1 MKSGLEEALL
11 SSMPQDVTSEE
22 IAAIKAAGAACSVPS
37 DESSFTSLR
46 ARGQSQQPVAK
57 PEELPRESGSE
68 SIALVQPEFSVTT
81 EQATI
86 AESVSAG
93 EVPIEPVPPPVT
105 SESSTP
111 PSTEAD
117 KSKLADDEVTAA
129 LASLAPKNG
138 HGDMAAIPVTMAAAD
153 ATEEFSGPRWIA
165 ESVPLKE
172 DEATLVLEQE
182 MEKAY
187 AAFAAADAVRMSFVS
202 SPDAFGP
209 LVPVAEAPASD
220 SETSSSVVD
229 SFANSDSSE
238 SRPPDA
244 WANTSGSST
253 ESGPSESEVSPVA
266 ASPAIDAVS
275 QSFSEV
281 QESAAYAAAASASSS
296 TAEVT
301 MGAEATSPVSPVAE
315 PSESGGTDASAR
327 HGEPEIASAWT
338 NWKQIRESVIGSQV
352 SEPQANSQIAESV
365 AEFKESST
373 EAQQEFQPDASPAT
387 EEESKEISNIVDSVL
402 ADLKPKLMAEIA
414 RKMGKEKKK

>member
-1 MKSGLEEALL
+1 
-11 SSMPQDVTSEE
+11 
-22 IAAIKAAGAACSVPS
+22 
-37 DESSFTSLR
+37 
-46 ARGQSQQPVAK
+46 
-57 PEELPRESGSE
+57 
-68 SIALVQPEFSVTT
+68 VTT
-81 EQATI
+81 
-86 AESVSAG
+86 V
-93 EVPIEPVPPPVT
+93 

-138 HGDMAAIPVTMAAAD
+138 HGDMAAIPVTMAAAG
-153 ATEEFSGPRWIA
+153 AAEEFSAPRWIA

-253 ESGPSESEVSPVA
+253 ESGTSESEVSPVT

-301 MGAEATSPVSPVAE
+301 MGAEATSPVSPEAE